1 MYKRQRWGYS
11 NPANDKLM
19 ADADVTVDPVKAAA
33 MYDQAQK
40 TIIGDVSS
48 MMFWNNVNSYLV
60 KPWVK
65 GLIQTPQ
72 DSGFAGDTV
81 PTAIDIDVAM
91 LPK

>member
-1 MYKRQRWGYS
+1 
-11 NPANDKLM
+11 M

-65 GLIQTPQ
+65 GAVTTPQ
-72 DSGFAGDTV
+72 AGDDSDQHGR
-81 PTAIDIDVAM
+81 PGDCP
-91 LPK
+91 LRHGR